1 MLELCTLASGS
12 SGNSLLVTDGRTHV
26 LVDAGISCRRIC
38 TGLKELG
45 VEPTE
50 LAGVLITHEHSD
62 HISGL
67 TTLTKQLRLPV
78 YASPGTGRQLCYRIA
93 FLEELLRPV
102 APGEGFSVGGLA
114 IESFPTSHD
123 AAESV
128 GYALSAGGRK
138 AAVVTDLGYVTG
150 AVLRGIRGADLL
162 VAEANHDVEWVQSGP
177 YPYHLKARIL
187 GDRGHL
193 SNEAGAELA
202 WTAVEG
208 APARWCW
215 PTCPMRTTP
224 PPGPT
229 RWYGAYWS
237 AGARQ
242 WAGTWRWR
250 WPPAARRAGGTRYE
264 GHPGAAHLRGQ
275 DEGEILHRRG
285 GGVRQA
291 PVGLL

>member
-67 TTLTKQLRLPV
+67 TTLTKQLKLPV

-150 AVLRGIRGADLL
+150 ALLRGIPGAHLL
-162 VAEANHDVEWVQSGP
+162 VSEANHDVEWVQSGP

-208 APARWCW
+208 GARTVVLAHLSHENNTPARAHEVV
-215 PTCPMRTTP
+215 R
-224 PPGPT
+224 GVLE
-229 RWYGAYWS
+229 
-237 AGARQ
+237 
-242 WAGTWRWR
+242 
-250 WPPAARRAGGTRYE
+250 RR
-264 GHPGAAHLRGQ
+264 GAAVGRDVALEVAPRS
-275 DEGEILHRRG
+275 EKSRRYT
-285 GGVRQA
+285 V
-291 PVGLL
+291 

>member
-67 TTLTKQLRLPV
+67 TTLTKQLKLPV

-102 APGEGFSVGGLA
+102 APGEGFSIGGLA

-138 AAVVTDLGYVTG
+138 AAVVTDLGYVTE

-208 APARWCW
+208 
-215 PTCPMRTTP
+215 
-224 PPGPT
+224 
-229 RWYGAYWS
+229 
-237 AGARQ
+237 GARTVVLAHLSHENNTPA
-242 WAGTWRWR
+242 WAHEVVRGVLE
-250 WPPAARRAGGTRYE
+250 RR
-264 GHPGAAHLRGQ
+264 GAAVGRDVALEVAPRS
-275 DEGEILHRRG
+275 EKSRRYT
-285 GGVRQA
+285 V
-291 PVGLL
+291 

>member
-1 MLELCTLASGS
+1 
-12 SGNSLLVTDGRTHV
+12 
-26 LVDAGISCRRIC
+26 
-38 TGLKELG
+38 
-45 VEPTE
+45 
-50 LAGVLITHEHSD
+50 
-62 HISGL
+62 ISGL

-102 APGEGFSVGGLA
+102 VPGEGFSIGGLA

-138 AAVVTDLGYVTG
+138 AAVVTDLGYVTE

-208 APARWCW
+208 
-215 PTCPMRTTP
+215 
-224 PPGPT
+224 
-229 RWYGAYWS
+229 
-237 AGARQ
+237 GARTVVL
-242 WAGTWRWR
+242 AHLSHENNTPDRAHEVVRGVLE
-250 WPPAARRAGGTRYE
+250 RR
-264 GHPGAAHLRGQ
+264 GAA
-275 DEGEILHRRG
+275 
-285 GGVRQA
+285 
-291 PVGLL
+291 VG

>member
-138 AAVVTDLGYVTG
+138 AAVVTDLGYV
-150 AVLRGIRGADLL
+150 
-162 VAEANHDVEWVQSGP
+162 AEANHDVEWVQSGP

-208 APARWCW
+208 GARTVVLAHLSHENNTPARAHEVV
-215 PTCPMRTTP
+215 R
-224 PPGPT
+224 GVLE
-229 RWYGAYWS
+229 
-237 AGARQ
+237 
-242 WAGTWRWR
+242 
-250 WPPAARRAGGTRYE
+250 RR
-264 GHPGAAHLRGQ
+264 GAAVGRDVALEVAPRS
-275 DEGEILHRRG
+275 EKSRRYT
-285 GGVRQA
+285 V
-291 PVGLL
+291 

>member
-1 MLELCTLASGS
+1 MLTLTTLASGS

-202 WTAVEG
+202 ALAAESGTRAVVLAHLSRENNT
-208 APARWCW
+208 PARAWE
-215 PTCPMRTTP
+215 T
-224 PPGPT
+224 
-229 RWYGAYWS
+229 
-237 AGARQ
+237 
-242 WAGTWRWR
+242 
-250 WPPAARRAGGTRYE
+250 AARRLRSMGCEPNLDLSLTVAPRSGLGPTYQLESGRVLQASPSGE
-264 GHPGAAHLRGQ
+264 EAALC
-275 DEGEILHRRG
+275 
-285 GGVRQA
+285 
-291 PVGLL
+291 

>member
-102 APGEGFSVGGLA
+102 APGEGFSIGGLA

-150 AVLRGIRGADLL
+150 AVLRGIRGRIS
-162 VAEANHDVEWVQSGP
+162 WWPRPTTTWSGCSP
-177 YPYHLKARIL
+177 APTLTTSRPAFW
-187 GDRGHL
+187 
-193 SNEAGAELA
+193 ATGA
-202 WTAVEG
+202 
-208 APARWCW
+208 
-215 PTCPMRTTP
+215 TCPTRRGP
-224 PPGPT
+224 SWPG
-229 RWYGAYWS
+229 R
-237 AGARQ
+237 
-242 WAGTWRWR
+242 RWR
-250 WPPAARRAGGTRYE
+250 GRPHGGAGPPV
-264 GHPGAAHLRGQ
+264 P
-275 DEGEILHRRG
+275 
-285 GGVRQA
+285 
-291 PVGLL
+291 

>member
-102 APGEGFSVGGLA
+102 APGEGFSIGGLA

-138 AAVVTDLGYVTG
+138 AAVVTDLGYVTE

-208 APARWCW
+208 GARTVVLAHLSHENNTPARAHEVV
-215 PTCPMRTTP
+215 R
-224 PPGPT
+224 GVLE
-229 RWYGAYWS
+229 
-237 AGARQ
+237 
-242 WAGTWRWR
+242 
-250 WPPAARRAGGTRYE
+250 RR
-264 GHPGAAHLRGQ
+264 GAAVGQ
-275 DEGEILHRRG
+275 DVALEVAPRSEKSRRYT
-285 GGVRQA
+285 V
-291 PVGLL
+291 

>member
-45 VEPTE
+45 VEPKE

-67 TTLTKQLRLPV
+67 TTLTKQLKLPV

-150 AVLRGIRGADLL
+150 AVLRGIRGAVLL

-208 APARWCW
+208 GARTVVLAHLSHENNTPARAHEVV
-215 PTCPMRTTP
+215 R
-224 PPGPT
+224 GVLE
-229 RWYGAYWS
+229 
-237 AGARQ
+237 
-242 WAGTWRWR
+242 
-250 WPPAARRAGGTRYE
+250 RR
-264 GHPGAAHLRGQ
+264 GAAVGRDVALEVAPRS
-275 DEGEILHRRG
+275 EKSRRYT
-285 GGVRQA
+285 V
-291 PVGLL
+291 

>member
-102 APGEGFSVGGLA
+102 APGEGFSIGGLA

-138 AAVVTDLGYVTG
+138 AAVVTDLGYVTE
-150 AVLRGIRGADLL
+150 AVLRCIRGADLL

-208 APARWCW
+208 
-215 PTCPMRTTP
+215 
-224 PPGPT
+224 
-229 RWYGAYWS
+229 
-237 AGARQ
+237 GARTVVL
-242 WAGTWRWR
+242 AHLSHENNTPDRAHEVVRGVLE
-250 WPPAARRAGGTRYE
+250 RR
-264 GHPGAAHLRGQ
+264 GAAVGRDVALEVAPRS
-275 DEGEILHRRG
+275 EKSRRYT
-285 GGVRQA
+285 V
-291 PVGLL
+291 